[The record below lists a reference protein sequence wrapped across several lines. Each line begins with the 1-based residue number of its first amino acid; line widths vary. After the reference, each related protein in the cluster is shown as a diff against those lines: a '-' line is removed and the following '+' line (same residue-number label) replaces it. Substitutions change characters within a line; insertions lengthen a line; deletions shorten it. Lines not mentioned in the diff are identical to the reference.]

1 MLLADVEY
9 ARPATVDDAL
19 ALLAGGDARPLAG
32 GQTLI
37 NVLKLRIA
45 GPERL
50 VDVTRI
56 PDLRGVSVD
65 DDGTLDIGAATTY
78 AEIAESQDVWQVRPL
93 VAEVAAIIADVQVR
107 NRGTIGG
114 NVCLNLPTSHFPAVA
129 VALGAELVVV
139 GLDGTRVVPA
149 ERFFVS
155 TFTTAVAP
163 GELLLRVRFP
173 LREPGTGDA
182 FVAMAAGKESQSIV
196 HATASLRIGN
206 AVESA
211 RIALGCVGA
220 VPIRAESVEQALL
233 GTNAE
238 PDDVHAAVARFAPAL
253 SPVSDVN
260 ASAEFKRHVAA
271 VLVARSVSV
280 AIERGRAHRGA

>member
-9 ARPATVDDAL
+9 ARPTTVDDAL
-19 ALLAGGDARPLAG
+19 ALLAGSDARPLAG

-56 PDLRGVSVD
+56 PELRGVRVD
-65 DDGTLDIGAATTY
+65 ADGTLDIGAATTY
-78 AEIAESQDVWQVRPL
+78 AEIVESQDVWQVRSL
-93 VAEVAAIIADVQVR
+93 VAEVASIIADVQVR

-114 NVCLNLPTSHFPAVA
+114 NVCLNLPTNHFPAVA

-139 GLDGTRVVPA
+139 GIDGTRIVPA
-149 ERFFVS
+149 ARFFVS
-155 TFTTAVAP
+155 TFITAVAP

-173 LREPGTGDA
+173 PREPGTGDA

-196 HATASLRIGN
+196 HAAASLRIGD

-233 GTNAE
+233 GTTAS
-238 PDDVHAAVARFAPAL
+238 PDDVRAALAGLAAAL
-253 SPVSDVN
+253 SPIGDVN

-271 VLVARSVSV
+271 VIVERAVLA
-280 AIERGRAHRGA
+280 AIERGREHRAA